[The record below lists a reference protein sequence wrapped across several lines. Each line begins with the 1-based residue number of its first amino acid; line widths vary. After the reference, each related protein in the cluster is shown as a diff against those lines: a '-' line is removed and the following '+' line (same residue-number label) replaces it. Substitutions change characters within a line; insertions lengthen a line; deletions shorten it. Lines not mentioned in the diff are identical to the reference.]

1 MFKVVGGA
9 LRNAA
14 IRESNKVLGNAI
26 NQIAA
31 KNPIPTIATVGAIQG
46 FASGGNLE
54 GAIRGAA
61 QGVLNAGLQQL
72 GNQIPPQ
79 LANAA
84 AALQGIANPAAFT
97 ANGWINPDTL
107 AGGYT
112 NAVRNA
118 TGQVGTPT
126 TTYAGTA
133 SAANPAKVRTAI
145 IDATQGEVL
154 NIKDSF
160 LQGLAGGLSSIAGQG
175 INNLLGSL
183 PSTMQNLLSTTGLT
197 GALGAAISGGLGKA
211 LGGLG
216 NALGDIAGKLAN
228 GLGGAIA
235 SIPGVGPVFEGFT
248 KGVGEFAKNLDGA
261 IKGLPTDLQLAI
273 NGAAAQVGANLIG
286 KAFKKPNIVK
296 DVGKQVVRNI
306 KYKEDP
312 AIQASAIAET
322 ANAVHR
328 KIYKSTGDKSFLNA
342 ANAATK
348 AAKKYRNV
356 LVKKKD
362 VLEHRKEYIP
372 DGFADRIIE
381 GKIQLQDCSTLRYP
395 PVKRSKNLICHER
408 NVSPYY
414 YDENDNGEIVANIR
428 DEATKGF
435 CTMQGCFDSDPRTRP
450 PKLPKDLADRYR
462 AQGLTWTG

>member
-1 MFKVVGGA
+1 MFKVIGGELKTAA
-9 LRNAA
+9 L
-14 IRESNKVLGNAI
+14 RESNKILGNAV

-46 FASGGNLE
+46 FASSGNLQ

-61 QGVLNAGLQQL
+61 QGVIGAGLQQL

-79 LANAA
+79 LAGAA

-126 TTYAGTA
+126 STYAGTIDA
-133 SAANPAKVRTAI
+133 SNPSKARTII

-160 LQGLAGGLSSIAGQG
+160 LQGVAGGLSSIAGQG

-197 GALGAAISGGLGKA
+197 GALGSAISGGLGKA

-216 NALGDIAGKLAN
+216 NALGDVAGKLAN

-248 KGVGEFAKNLDGA
+248 KGISSFAKNLDGA
-261 IKGLPTDLQLAI
+261 VKGLPTDLQIAI
-273 NGAAAQVGANLIG
+273 SGAAAQVGANLIG
-286 KAFKKPNIVK
+286 KAFKKPNVVK
-296 DVGKQVVRNI
+296 DVGRQVARNI
-306 KYKEDP
+306 AFKENP
-312 AIQASAIAET
+312 ITQVNAIAET
-322 ANAVHR
+322 ANEVHR

-342 ANAATK
+342 ANAARKT
-348 AAKKYRNV
+348 AKKFGTK
-356 LVKKKD
+356 LVKKNSLFLLDNNKEQVTQPNKIVNGQVTNINSNTVKKSTTSNICYLPTD
-362 VLEHRKEYIP
+362 PDYNRIAEYIP
-372 DGFADRIIE
+372 YDDIDA
-381 GKIQLQDCSTLRYP
+381 C
-395 PVKRSKNLICHER
+395 LISGGISR
-408 NVSPYY
+408 
-414 YDENDNGEIVANIR
+414 
-428 DEATKGF
+428 
-435 CTMQGCFDSDPRTRP
+435 
-450 PKLPKDLADRYR
+450 
-462 AQGLTWTG
+462 

>member
-31 KNPIPTIATVGAIQG
+31 KNPIPAIATVGAIQG
-46 FASGGNLE
+46 FAASGNLQ

-61 QGVLNAGLQQL
+61 QGVIGAGLQQL

-97 ANGWINPDTL
+97 ANGWINPDTF

-126 TTYAGTA
+126 TTYAGTLP
-133 SAANPAKVRTAI
+133 ANNPSKVRTVI

-197 GALGAAISGGLGKA
+197 GALGSALGAIDGAIGKA
-211 LGGLG
+211 LGGFS
-216 NALGDIAGKLAN
+216 NALGDVAGKLAN

-235 SIPGVGPVFEGFT
+235 AIPGVGPVFEGFT
-248 KGVGEFAKNLDGA
+248 KGVGAFTKNLDGA
-261 IKGLPTDLQLAI
+261 IKGLPTDLQRAI
-273 NGAAAQVGANLIG
+273 SGAAAQVGANLIG

-296 DVGKQVVRNI
+296 DVGRQVAQNI
-306 KYKEDP
+306 KFVESP
-312 AIQASAIAET
+312 ITQANSIAET
-322 ANAVHR
+322 ANEVHR
-328 KIYKSTGDKSFLNA
+328 KIYKSTGDKTFLNV
-342 ANAATK
+342 ANAARKT
-348 AAKKYRNV
+348 AKRFGKK
-356 LVKKKD
+356 LVKKNSLY
-362 VLEHRKEYIP
+362 VLDTTKKSVTQPNKIVNGQVTNINSNTVKKSTTSNICYLPTDPDYNRIAEYIP
-372 DGFADRIIE
+372 YDDIDA
-381 GKIQLQDCSTLRYP
+381 C
-395 PVKRSKNLICHER
+395 LISGGISR
-408 NVSPYY
+408 
-414 YDENDNGEIVANIR
+414 
-428 DEATKGF
+428 
-435 CTMQGCFDSDPRTRP
+435 
-450 PKLPKDLADRYR
+450 
-462 AQGLTWTG
+462 

>member
-31 KNPIPTIATVGAIQG
+31 KNPIPAIATVGAIQG
-46 FASGGNLE
+46 FAASGNLQ

-61 QGVLNAGLQQL
+61 QGVIGAGLQQL

-126 TTYAGTA
+126 TTYAGTLP
-133 SAANPAKVRTAI
+133 ANNPSKVRTVI

-183 PSTMQNLLSTTGLT
+183 PSTMKNLLSTTGLT

-216 NALGDIAGKLAN
+216 NALGDVAGKLAN

-235 SIPGVGPVFEGFT
+235 GIPGVGPVFEGFT
-248 KGVGEFAKNLDGA
+248 KGVGAFAKNLDGA
-261 IKGLPTDLQLAI
+261 IKGLPTDLQIAI

-286 KAFKKPNIVK
+286 KAFKKPNVVR
-296 DVGKQVVRNI
+296 DVGRQVVRNLR
-306 KYKEDP
+306 YAEDP
-312 AIQASAIAET
+312 AAQASAIAES

-342 ANAATK
+342 ANAANK
-348 AAKKYRNV
+348 AAKKYQNI
-356 LVKKKD
+356 LVKKNGLFAHTQEEYL
-362 VLEHRKEYIP
+362 VNKE
-372 DGFADRIIE
+372 
-381 GKIQLQDCSTLRYP
+381 P
-395 PVKRSKNLICHER
+395 PLKQ
-408 NVSPYY
+408 
-414 YDENDNGEIVANIR
+414 DNGEWKTIGPNVKQSIPSNFNDPDDPPICHTRKDYDFANSLYYDRLRIR
-428 DEATKGF
+428 ENYIE
-435 CTMQGCFDSDPRTRP
+435 FDTLQECLWTPNPKSPFDPRT
-450 PKLPKDLADRYR
+450 PKNKRR
-462 AQGLTWTG
+462 N